1 MKSGEQQDQQNALS
15 PVKSSTT
22 ITPQL
27 ATTSSTTTNSPNQ
40 NTTLTHEK
48 LTPSIVHKTTKALS
62 HSASSKPHVS
72 TIITPVSPMSTSP
85 IMQNNSSSS
94 SSSPSNH
101 VKFATSPKSPY
112 NSQALMSPRR
122 NSNGVS
128 VIEKMKGAVNSLL
141 RNDEQPQQKYG
152 VRSPTTRANSSH
164 ISNTT
169 TQQGKLIKHMH
180 VFLFLYNKV
189 VCLD

>member
-27 ATTSSTTTNSPNQ
+27 ATTTSTTTNSPNQ

-62 HSASSKPHVS
+62 HSASSKPHVN

-85 IMQNNSSSS
+85 MMQNNSSS

-169 TQQGKLIKHMH
+169 TQEGKLIKHM
-180 VFLFLYNKV
+180 FS
-189 VCLD
+189 